1 MRPGTEVPYETLN
14 EAPLGE
20 EFLAF
25 MSQRGEDAGRHPE
38 IRDWLETEFETASER
53 LLASFALIS
62 TGCWNRGK
70 SDVHVAGHIVEQL
83 DTIHHVQDSNLQSRL
98 AAGIQGKLEDIDSSV
113 SRWDWLHNHRK
124 SIHFQLSQG
133 TAGHAVVDSL
143 VGLADV
149 VGGYADIAEY
159 VQAKV
164 DEEHD
169 PFYSIFSD
177 TEPIDEFS
185 RLSAFDFL
193 EIADTSGGVTGI
205 TPQEPRFEYVQNNNP
220 QPGFLYVFLADGP
233 EDDSVKGMDWDEAK
247 QQLGVDEDGLD
258 KLVKLL
264 CEEAQSR
271 LNWGEELVMY
281 DVESCLCIF
290 AKDANNRMLSLGG
303 ENNDC
308 SSTGSG
314 C

>member
-1 MRPGTEVPYETLN
+1 MN
-14 EAPLGE
+14 
-20 EFLAF
+20 
-25 MSQRGEDAGRHPE
+25 QRGEEAGRHPE
-38 IRDWLETEFETASER
+38 IRDWLGTEFEIERER

-83 DTIHHVQDSNLQSRL
+83 DTIHHIQNSNLQNRL
-98 AAGIQGKLEDIDSSV
+98 ATDVQKKLEDIDSSV

-133 TAGHAVVDSL
+133 DAGRAVVDSL
-143 VGLADV
+143 ISLADV
-149 VGGYADIAEY
+149 VGNYDDISEY
-159 VQAKV
+159 VQAKI
-164 DEEHD
+164 DEGND
-169 PFYSIFSD
+169 PFHSIFSD
-177 TEPIDEFS
+177 IESLDEFS

-193 EIADTSGGVTGI
+193 EIADTAGRVTGI
-205 TPQEPRFEYVQNNNP
+205 TPQKPRFEYLQNNNP

-233 EDDSVKGMDWDEAK
+233 EDDSVEKMDWDEAK
-247 QQLGVDEDGLD
+247 QRLGVDEEGLD
-258 KLVKLL
+258 ELAKLL
-264 CEEAQSR
+264 CREAQNR
-271 LNWGEELVMY
+271 LGWSEELVVY

-290 AKDANNRMLSLGG
+290 AKDANNRRLSLKS
-303 ENNDC
+303 ENSDN

>member
-1 MRPGTEVPYETLN
+1 MNSATEVPYDTLS

-25 MSQRGEDAGRHPE
+25 MNQRGEDAGRHPE
-38 IRDWLETEFETASER
+38 IQDWLETEFETKRER

-83 DTIHHVQDSNLQSRL
+83 DTIHHIQNSNLQNQL
-98 AAGIQGKLEDIDSSV
+98 ATDIQKKLEDIDSSV

-124 SIHFQLSQG
+124 SIHFQLSQDD
-133 TAGHAVVDSL
+133 AGRAVVDSL
-143 VGLADV
+143 IGLADV
-149 VGGYADIAEY
+149 VGSYDDVSEY
-159 VQAKV
+159 VEAKIH
-164 DEEHD
+164 EEYD
-169 PFYSIFSD
+169 PFYSVFSD
-177 TEPIDEFS
+177 TESLDEFS

-193 EIADTSGGVTGI
+193 EIANTAGRVTDI

-220 QPGFLYVFLADGP
+220 RPGFLYVFLARWP
-233 EDDSVKGMDWDEAK
+233 EDNSVEKMDWNKAK

-264 CEEAQSR
+264 CREAQNR
-271 LNWGEELVMY
+271 LAWSEELVMY

-290 AKDANNRMLSLGG
+290 AKDANNRRLSLKD
-303 ENNDC
+303 ENSDN
-308 SSTGSG
+308 SSIGSG